1 MLQAIV
7 VNKESF
13 IKVNFVI
20 HLLLVIVVQ
29 HSYVFVQIALIKDAM
44 EALCRPD
51 RAVILP
57 RGVIFV
63 ADALVSHWK
72 VAGHLC
78 GVFFSINF
86 VVETAETVQA
96 RFYFHLI
103 AKGQYLGL

>member
-13 IKVNFVI
+13 IKVNLVI

-86 VVETAETVQA
+86 VVETAETV
-96 RFYFHLI
+96 
-103 AKGQYLGL
+103 

>member
-1 MLQAIV
+1 
-7 VNKESF
+7 
-13 IKVNFVI
+13 
-20 HLLLVIVVQ
+20 
-29 HSYVFVQIALIKDAM
+29 M

-78 GVFFSINF
+78 RVFFSINF